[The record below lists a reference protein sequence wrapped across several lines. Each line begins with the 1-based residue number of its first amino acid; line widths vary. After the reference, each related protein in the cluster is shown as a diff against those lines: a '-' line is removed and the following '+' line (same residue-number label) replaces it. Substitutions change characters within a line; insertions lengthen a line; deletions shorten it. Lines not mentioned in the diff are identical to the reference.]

1 MSKFDR
7 YKKKAE
13 VYVDPHKHCK
23 KCGQM
28 IDEGISYCPECYQ
41 AMKNKKR
48 KKRFWRKKTPKV

>member
-13 VYVDPHKHCK
+13 VYVYPHKHCK
-23 KCGQM
+23 NCGQM
-28 IDEGISYCPECYQ
+28 INEGISYCPECYQ
-41 AMKNKKR
+41 EMKDKKR